1 LPPAESRGEL
11 ERAPTVHGAILAI
24 FAAAFGWALTG
35 LYWRAMLAYGRLE
48 PPSDRGMH
56 RVPVPTG
63 AGVAIVA
70 AALLLWPVSQQVALG
85 RSGGLLLATLAALA
99 AMSWYDDRRGLSPA
113 VRLLAHV
120 AAVALLLAS
129 LEPDQRVLPAM
140 PAAAE
145 RMLLGLAWLWFINL
159 FNFMD
164 GIDGLAGGE
173 AIAVAVG
180 YFLVVAVAGP
190 GDPLDGLA
198 LITAAA
204 AAGYLFWN
212 WHPARVFMGDTGSI
226 ALGFLLGWLM
236 IDLGLRGL
244 WAAAVILP
252 LYFVADATFTLAKR
266 LLRGEKPWRPHR
278 QHFYQR
284 AVLAGA
290 SPSAV
295 VLRVSVANAALVGL
309 ALLSVLHPMP
319 ALAGAAALVA
329 ALLVHL
335 QGLARRQP

>member
-1 LPPAESRGEL
+1 VNGAVL
-11 ERAPTVHGAILAI
+11 AILAI
-24 FAAAFGWALTG
+24 VFGWALTG

-48 PPSDRGMH
+48 LPSDRGMH
-56 RVPVPTG
+56 RMPIPTG

-70 AALLLWPVSQQVALG
+70 VALLLWPVSQQVALG
-85 RSGGLLLATLAALA
+85 DRGGLLLATLVALA
-99 AMSWYDDRRGLSPA
+99 AISWLDDRRGLSPA
-113 VRLLAHV
+113 VRLLAHA

-129 LEPDQRVLPAM
+129 LGPEQRMLSAIPVAGQL
-140 PAAAE
+140 
-145 RMLLGLAWLWFINL
+145 MLLGFAWLWFINL

-180 YFLVVAVAGP
+180 YFLVVTVAGS
-190 GDPLDGLA
+190 GNSLEGLA

-204 AAGYLFWN
+204 VAGYLFWN

-236 IDLGLRGL
+236 IDLACRGL

-252 LYFVADATFTLAKR
+252 LYFVADATFTLTR
-266 LLRGEKPWRPHR
+266 RVLNGEKPWQPHR

-284 AVLAGA
+284 AVLAGV

-309 ALLSVLHPMP
+309 ALLSILHPLP
-319 ALAGAAALVA
+319 ALAGAIAVVT
-329 ALLVHL
+329 ALLAHL
-335 QGLARRQP
+335 EGLARRRP